1 MKATRGTADWAYRCN
16 PAGATPAATREL
28 LANHNF
34 LWRSLHSATGRK
46 VPSVQLIEVGD
57 TIHVYFTTDGADAY
71 VGSYLVEQPTDR
83 AELADRGVP
92 ALQAVSDG
100 PLFEALQAA
109 GYEKDPELG
118 CFTGFRVKQD
128 LYPRPLGRT
137 PKWVARNA
145 IVRVKR
151 DVP

>member
-16 PAGATPAATREL
+16 PAGATPAATTEL
-28 LANHNF
+28 LAKHSF
-34 LWRSLHSATGRK
+34 LWRSLHSASGRK
-46 VPSVQLIEVGD
+46 IPSVQLIEVGD
-57 TIHVYFTTDGADAY
+57 TIHVYFTTEGVDAY

-83 AELADRGVP
+83 ADPGIP
-92 ALQAVSDG
+92 ALQAVWDG
-100 PLFEALQAA
+100 TLFEALLGA

-151 DVP
+151 DAP